1 MSGDNRAVCL
11 LSLFLFLLM
20 PAVAIGA
27 DVDQGRIL
35 YEKGAA
41 VAKSDPQLAEQF
53 FKKSVQA
60 FPSYEG
66 YYALGKVQLKQ
77 DNFSHALDSFNKA
90 AGYGAGAADRAVA
103 LAMSGQALA
112 AMERGREGLQ
122 VVEDA
127 IALHPD
133 APDWM
138 SRVLHAIED
147 DIADKVA
154 TADEIT
160 RTLESSAGRGIAVTS
175 KIDLP
180 VRFAYDSF
188 QLKGQ
193 GEQQVKELAK
203 ALAKEEFSG
212 TRFLII
218 GHTDL
223 QGSEQYN
230 QQLSQKR
237 AEATVR
243 ALEQLQPKL
252 RGYLRAVGRGMS
264 EPRRREMT
272 EQAHKINRRVEV
284 RIDKH

>member
-1 MSGDNRAVCL
+1 MPGNNRTFCF
-11 LSLFLFLLM
+11 LFLFLLL
-20 PAVAIGA
+20 PVVAFSA
-27 DVDQGRIL
+27 DLEQGRIL

-41 VAKSDPQLAEQF
+41 IARSDPEQAEQF
-53 FKKSVQA
+53 FQKSVQV

-77 DNFSHALDSFNKA
+77 EDFSHALDSFNKA
-90 AGYGAGAADRAVA
+90 DSYGAETADRAIA

-112 AMERGREGLQ
+112 AMGRGREGLQ

-138 SRVLHAIED
+138 SKVLHAIED
-147 DIADKVA
+147 DVADKVA

-160 RTLESSAGRGIAVTS
+160 MTLDSSAGRGIAITP

-188 QLKGQ
+188 QLEGQ

-203 ALAKEEFSG
+203 ALAKEKFSG
-212 TRFLII
+212 TRFLIV

-223 QGSEQYN
+223 QGSEEYN
-230 QQLSQKR
+230 QQLSRKR

-284 RIDKH
+284 RIDEH